1 MLGQTILIF
10 LIAALGY
17 LNSFFGSSNTGR
29 PLIMSTLVG
38 LVLGDVK
45 TGIMVGATLELVWLG
60 VFPIG
65 ASNPPDYV
73 SGSIIGTAY
82 VITTGID
89 AASACVLAIP
99 VATLV
104 ILIWDFLMMS
114 VVPLLSARADHYAEE
129 GNCKGVDWMHYW
141 AIILQTVPLALL
153 VALGF
158 YFGMPVIE
166 KVVNSIP
173 AWITD
178 GIGYATGIIPAIG
191 LAMIARMLIN
201 KKVACFLFLGFFL
214 AAFFDLSIIGITC
227 IACVI
232 VAILMFNQNGGEAK
246 KEVVED
252 DNEF

>member
-1 MLGQTILIF
+1 MLTQAITIF
-10 LIAALGY
+10 FIAALGY
-17 LNSFFGSSNTGR
+17 LNSFFGSSNVGR

-38 LVLGDVK
+38 MVLGDMK
-45 TGIMVGATLELVWLG
+45 TGVMVGATLELVWLG

-73 SGSIIGTAY
+73 SGSIIGAAY
-82 VITTGID
+82 VITTGMD

-104 ILIWDFLMMS
+104 QLFWDFLMMS
-114 VVPLLSARADHYAEE
+114 AVPLLAARADHYAEL
-129 GNCKGVDWMHYW
+129 GNAKKVDWMHYW
-141 AIILQTVPLALL
+141 AIIIQTVPLALI
-153 VALGF
+153 VASGY

-166 KVVNSIP
+166 HVIQMIP

-178 GIGYATGIIPAIG
+178 GIAYATGIIPAIG

-201 KKVACFLFLGFFL
+201 KKVACFLFFGFLL
-214 AAFFDLSIIGITC
+214 AAYFNLSIIGIAC
-227 IACVI
+227 FACVI
-232 VAILMFNQNGGEAK
+232 VAILMLNQNQTVQ
-246 KEVVED
+246 KEVSAD